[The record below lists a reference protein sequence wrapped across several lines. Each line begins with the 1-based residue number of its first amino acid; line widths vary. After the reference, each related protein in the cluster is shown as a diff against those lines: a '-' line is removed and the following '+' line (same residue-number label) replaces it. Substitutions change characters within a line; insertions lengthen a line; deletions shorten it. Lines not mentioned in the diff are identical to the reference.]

1 MSQILSRRSVPLFG
15 TLALAGLLSA
25 GCGTDDNFVMSSSA
39 SIDRTVRTLTG
50 AGGAQLSPKSI
61 KGTYGPGCKVKS
73 SDGKWE
79 LKLNDGMSTLQVALN
94 DTFANC
100 PLTMT
105 AIAVQVGAQLP
116 TTDYLV
122 SPPLVLNNAY
132 ATSPSA
138 VNTPQNALAFYT
150 NARFSGLAA
159 STYTNDFVINMLY
172 SDDALACGATAP
184 PAIYA
189 KVSAKAV
196 GASVPAPGY
205 EISFDALQL
214 VVDANK
220 VVQNS
225 SGGNVVISLPQGGQ
239 VGEEWKIFD
248 ESTGCCGSYSFSEI
262 DSLYKTAMP
271 NANGTITGSGAITL
285 SWTRFDLA
293 GRTLPRSR
301 TLIVKHTDGGGV
313 YSYELFQILF
323 PGPN

>member
-1 MSQILSRRSVPLFG
+1 MSQILSRRSVSLFG
-15 TLALAGLLSA
+15 TLALAGLLPM
-25 GCGTDDNFVMSSSA
+25 GCGADGGFVSSS
-39 SIDRTVRTLTG
+39 SSSVDRTVRSLTG

-61 KGTYGPGCKVKS
+61 KGTYGAGCKVKS
-73 SDGKWE
+73 ADGKWE

-116 TTDYLV
+116 TVDYAV
-122 SPPLVLNNAY
+122 SPPIALNNAY
-132 ATSPSA
+132 TASPSA
-138 VNTPQNALAFYT
+138 VNTPQNQLAFYT
-150 NARFSGLAA
+150 NARFSGLASSA
-159 STYTNDFVINMLY
+159 YTNDFVINMLY

-189 KVSAKAV
+189 KVTAKAV

-205 EISFDALQL
+205 EISFDSLQL

-220 VVQNS
+220 VVQPGS
-225 SGGNVVISLPQGGQ
+225 AGNVVISLPAQAQ
-239 VGEEWKIFD
+239 AGEEWKIFD
-248 ESTGCCGSYSFSEI
+248 ESTGCCSSYSFAEI
-262 DSLYKTAMP
+262 DALYKNTMP
-271 NANGTITGSGAITL
+271 NATGTIMGSGAISL
-285 SWTRFDLA
+285 SWTKFDLL